1 MYSFFNFLILF
12 NLYMEEYLTKLDKDL
27 LDKKLDDFWVLCSN
41 SDEFKAIK
49 KSKTEIK
56 KTLKEKVNLYQ
67 NKKIANI
74 RLFIRKN
81 GLNDSSWI
89 FAIKI
94 TIYEIDNEGKIDT
107 TINSTWGVYIKYNE
121 EELSKNKFKINALE
135 KLVKQ
140 VANKKLISDMIT
152 GINYSQI

>member
-1 MYSFFNFLILF
+1 
-12 NLYMEEYLTKLDKDL
+12 MEEYLTKLEKDL
-27 LDKKLDDFWVLCSN
+27 SDKKLDDFWVFCSN

-56 KTLKEKVNLYQ
+56 MTLKDKVDIYQ

-74 RLFIRKN
+74 RLFTRKA
-81 GLNDSSWI
+81 GLNDQSWI

-94 TIYEIDNEGKIDT
+94 TVYEIDKEGRIDT
-107 TINSTWGVYIKYNE
+107 TSNSTWGVYIRYSE
-121 EELSKNKFKINALE
+121 EELSKHKFKVNALE

-140 VANKKLISDMIT
+140 VANKKLTSDMIM
-152 GINYSQI
+152 GINYSDV

>member
-1 MYSFFNFLILF
+1 
-12 NLYMEEYLTKLDKDL
+12 MEEYLTKLDKDL

>member
-1 MYSFFNFLILF
+1 
-12 NLYMEEYLTKLDKDL
+12 MEEYLTKLDKDL
-27 LDKKLDDFWVLCSN
+27 TDKKLDDFWVLCSN

-56 KTLKEKVNLYQ
+56 KILKEKVNLYQ

-81 GLNDSSWI
+81 GLDDSSWI

-94 TIYEIDNEGKIDT
+94 TICEIDNEGKIDT
-107 TINSTWGVYIKYNE
+107 TINSTWGVYIKYSE
-121 EELSKNKFKINALE
+121 EELSKNKFKVNSLE

-140 VANKKLISDMIT
+140 VANKKLTSDMIS